1 MQDTY
6 GLVAEF
12 STAETLLEAAK
23 KTRQEGYKDVDAYS
37 PFPVHGLGEVLG
49 FSGHKVAML
58 MLLGGIIGGL
68 SGLCLQYWTAAIDY
82 PLNIGGRPL
91 ASFPSFMPI
100 TFELTVLISALTGAV
115 SMFVLNGLPQPYH
128 PLFNVKKF
136 ERVTTDGFFLC
147 VESSDPKFDVSKTKK
162 FLESLNAEG
171 VYDVEN

>member
-1 MQDTY
+1 MQDNY

-12 STAETLLEAAK
+12 SSADALLEAAK
-23 KTRQEGYKDVDAYS
+23 KTKQEGYKNVDAYS
-37 PFPVHGLGEVLG
+37 PFPIHGLGDVLG

-68 SGLCLQYWTAAIDY
+68 SGLGLEFWTSAIDY

-100 TFELTVLISALTGAV
+100 TFECTVLASALTGVV
-115 SMFVLNGLPQPYH
+115 SMFVLNGLPEPYH

-147 VESSDPKFDVSKTKK
+147 VESTDPKFDASKTKK
-162 FLESLNAEG
+162 FLEGLNAEG